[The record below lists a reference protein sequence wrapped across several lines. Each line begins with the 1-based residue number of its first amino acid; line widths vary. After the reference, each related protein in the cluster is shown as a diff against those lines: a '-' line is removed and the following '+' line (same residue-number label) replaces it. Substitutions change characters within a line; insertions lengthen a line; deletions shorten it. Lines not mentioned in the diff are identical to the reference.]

1 MGFFHCAQN
10 GSSSF
15 NTIINILLENI
26 FSNNNSFSSYE
37 KLVDNYENN
46 VRGNQFETPKRY
58 SFKNGDKT
66 LGNEIIITQSRYEVL
81 SDSNEID
88 TKRYS
93 NHDDELSNNVT
104 TSISSRQVYLR
115 NNDIHRD
122 KIKTNKRNE
131 KGCSVTVVV
140 GDSIVKN

>member
-115 NNDIHRD
+115 NNDIHKD

>member
-115 NNDIHRD
+115 NNDIHKD

-131 KGCSVTVVV
+131 KGCSITVVV

>member
-46 VRGNQFETPKRY
+46 VRRNQFETPKRY

-115 NNDIHRD
+115 NNDIHKD

>member
-58 SFKNGDKT
+58 SFKNGDT
-66 LGNEIIITQSRYEVL
+66 H
-81 SDSNEID
+81 SNPG
-88 TKRYS
+88 
-93 NHDDELSNNVT
+93 
-104 TSISSRQVYLR
+104 Q
-115 NNDIHRD
+115 
-122 KIKTNKRNE
+122 
-131 KGCSVTVVV
+131 
-140 GDSIVKN
+140 

>member
-1 MGFFHCAQN
+1 MKLPKDTHLKMA
-10 GSSSF
+10 
-15 NTIINILLENI
+15 ILI
-26 FSNNNSFSSYE
+26 
-37 KLVDNYENN
+37 
-46 VRGNQFETPKRY
+46 Q
-58 SFKNGDKT
+58 T

-115 NNDIHRD
+115 NNDIHKD